1 MDTPS
6 VESLPHRRLQTS
18 LEEAHVSEPAEKTA
32 PARKPGL
39 LGDLLSL
46 TKPRLSALV
55 WLTAGGG
62 VWLAPGAVSG
72 TRAALAIGG
81 TILVVA
87 GANALNNYLE
97 RESDR
102 FMARTASRPL
112 PSDRLPPVVALVMGL
127 LLSVFSVG
135 LLTLGTRPLAGLLA
149 AIALVLYVV
158 VYTPLKRRSSVST
171 LVGAIPGA
179 LPPLIGWASVTGR
192 ADMGGLALFAVLFLW
207 QIPHSLAIG
216 LYRQSE
222 YEQAG
227 LKVFPIDHGEEAT
240 RRQMVLYTLPLVPL
254 PLVLVHL
261 GIANAATLGLGS
273 LLGFGFLYL
282 VWRGYRDGAGV
293 RWARQVFLYSLLYL
307 NGLFAALAV
316 DKALF

>member
-1 MDTPS
+1 MSETP
-6 VESLPHRRLQTS
+6 
-18 LEEAHVSEPAEKTA
+18 EKTA

-102 FMARTASRPL
+102 YMARTASRPL
-112 PSDRLPPVVALVMGL
+112 PSDRLPPGVALAMGL

-216 LYRQSE
+216 LYRQTE

-240 RRQMVLYTLPLVPL
+240 RRQMVLYTFPLVPL

-282 VWRGYRDGAGV
+282 VWRGYRDGSGV